1 MSFYLEYSD
10 EPQYELLRLLG
21 FYSEINPEAQKDMLP
36 KINKLADEARAYV
49 SKLNNQSPEIRRV
62 RGSAEYLYLEGSSP
76 EEIVTEMIDTGVLEE
91 FDINKTNLFE
101 NHLNKIKTYI
111 KNFPSHS
118 KIEEIKQ
125 EDDWDTLDLGAIE
138 VLDKI
143 DNDLRS
149 ILVKQKNLH

>member
-1 MSFYLEYSD
+1 
-10 EPQYELLRLLG
+10 
-21 FYSEINPEAQKDMLP
+21 
-36 KINKLADEARAYV
+36 
-49 SKLNNQSPEIRRV
+49 
-62 RGSAEYLYLEGSSP
+62 
-76 EEIVTEMIDTGVLEE
+76 MIDTGVLEE
-91 FDINKTNLFE
+91 FDINKKNLFE

-111 KNFPSHS
+111 KNFPTHS
-118 KIEEIKQ
+118 KIEELKQ